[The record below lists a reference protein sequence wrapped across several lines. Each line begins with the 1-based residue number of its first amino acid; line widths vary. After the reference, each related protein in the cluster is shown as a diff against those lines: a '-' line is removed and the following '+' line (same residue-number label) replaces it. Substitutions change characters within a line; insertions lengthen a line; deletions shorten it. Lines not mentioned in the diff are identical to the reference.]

1 MTQIA
6 LQQTGDVWDVYF
18 DESGDLV
25 EASGAVETSQNSKFR
40 LQIIAGEL
48 FEDTRPGVPWLTD
61 MVDPRVSIDDKKQI
75 LRNVILSTPGAKSL
89 ESIVIAVNET
99 TGTAECTF
107 SGTAINGEDFGSRIN
122 LA

>member
-6 LQQTGDVWDVYF
+6 LQQAGEVWDVYF
-18 DESGDLV
+18 NESGDMV
-25 EASGAVETSQNSKFR
+25 EASGAVETQQNSKFR

-75 LRNVILSTPGAKSL
+75 LRNVILSTPGALSL
-89 ESIVIAVNET
+89 ERLDIAVDEAS
-99 TGTAECTF
+99 GTAEASF
-107 SGTAINGEDFGSRIN
+107 SGTAQNGETFSASIN

>member
-6 LQQTGDVWDVYF
+6 LQQVGEVWDVYF
-18 DESGDLV
+18 DESGDMV
-25 EASGAVETSQNSKFR
+25 EASGAVETQQNSKFR

-75 LRNVILSTPGAKSL
+75 LRNVILSTPGALSL
-89 ESIVIAVNET
+89 ERLDIAVDEAS
-99 TGTAECTF
+99 GTAEASF
-107 SGTAINGEDFGSRIN
+107 SGTAQNGETFSASIN

>member
-6 LQQTGDVWDVYF
+6 LQQVGEVWDVYF
-18 DESGDLV
+18 NESGDMV
-25 EASGAVETSQNSKFR
+25 EASGAFETQQNSKFR

-75 LRNVILSTPGAKSL
+75 LRNVILSTPGALSL
-89 ESIVIAVNET
+89 ERLDIAVDEAS
-99 TGTAECTF
+99 GTAEASF
-107 SGTAINGEDFGSRIN
+107 SGTAQNGETFSASIN

>member
-6 LQQTGDVWDVYF
+6 LLQAGEVWDVYF
-18 DESGDLV
+18 DESGDMV
-25 EASGAVETSQNSKFR
+25 EASGAVETQQNSKFR

-75 LRNVILSTPGAKSL
+75 LRNVILSTPGALSL
-89 ESIVIAVNET
+89 ERLDIAVDEAS
-99 TGTAECTF
+99 GTAEASF
-107 SGTAINGEDFGSRIN
+107 SGTAQNGETFSASIN

>member
-6 LQQTGDVWDVYF
+6 LLQVAEVWDVYF
-18 DESGDLV
+18 NESGDMV
-25 EASGAVETSQNSKFR
+25 EASGALETQQNSKFR

-75 LRNVILSTPGAKSL
+75 LRNVILSTPGALSL
-89 ESIVIAVNET
+89 ERLDIAVDEAS
-99 TGTAECTF
+99 GTAEASF
-107 SGTAINGEDFGSRIN
+107 SGTAQSGETFSASIN

>member
-6 LQQTGDVWDVYF
+6 LRQVGEVWDVYF
-18 DESGDLV
+18 NESGDMV
-25 EASGAVETSQNSKFR
+25 EASGAVETQQNSKFR

-75 LRNVILSTPGAKSL
+75 LRNVILSTPGALSL
-89 ESIVIAVNET
+89 ERLDIAIDEAS
-99 TGTAECTF
+99 GTAEASF
-107 SGTAINGEDFGSRIN
+107 SGTAQNGETFSASIN

>member
-6 LQQTGDVWDVYF
+6 LQQDGEVWDVYF
-18 DESGDLV
+18 NESGDMV
-25 EASGAVETSQNSKFR
+25 EASGAVETQQNSKFR

-75 LRNVILSTPGAKSL
+75 LRNVILSTPGALSL
-89 ESIVIAVNET
+89 ERLDIAVDEAS
-99 TGTAECTF
+99 GTAEASF
-107 SGTAINGEDFGSRIN
+107 SGTAQNGETFSASIN

>member
-1 MTQIA
+1 MTQLA
-6 LQQTGDVWDVYF
+6 LSQETEWDVYF
-18 DESGDLV
+18 DDTGDLV
-25 EASGAVETSQNSKFR
+25 EASGPVETTQNSKFR

-61 MVDPRVSIDDKKQI
+61 MVDPRVSIDTKKQI
-75 LRNVILSTPGAKSL
+75 LRSVILSTPGVESL
-89 ESIVIAVNET
+89 DSLIIAVDDV

-107 SGTAINGEDFGSRIN
+107 SGTATNGEAFSSRIN

>member
-6 LQQTGDVWDVYF
+6 LQQAGDVWDVYF

-25 EASGAVETSQNSKFR
+25 EASGAVETQQNSKFR

-75 LRNVILSTPGAKSL
+75 LRNVILSTPGALSL
-89 ESIVIAVNET
+89 ERLDIAVDEAS
-99 TGTAECTF
+99 GTAEASFSGAAQNGETF
-107 SGTAINGEDFGSRIN
+107 SASIN

>member
-6 LQQTGDVWDVYF
+6 LQQTGEVWDVYF
-18 DESGDLV
+18 DESGDLI
-25 EASGAVETSQNSKFR
+25 EASGAVETQQNSKFR

-75 LRNVILSTPGAKSL
+75 LRNVILSTPGALSL
-89 ESIVIAVNET
+89 ERLDIAVDEAS
-99 TGTAECTF
+99 GTAEASF
-107 SGTAINGEDFGSRIN
+107 SGTAQNGETFSASIN

>member
-6 LQQTGDVWDVYF
+6 LQQAGDVWDVYF

-25 EASGAVETSQNSKFR
+25 EASGAVETQQNSKFR

-75 LRNVILSTPGAKSL
+75 LRNVILSTPGALSL
-89 ESIVIAVNET
+89 ERLDIAVDEAS
-99 TGTAECTF
+99 GTAEASF
-107 SGTAINGEDFGSRIN
+107 SGTAQNGETFSASIN

>member
-6 LQQTGDVWDVYF
+6 LQQVGEVWDVYF
-18 DESGDLV
+18 DESGDLI
-25 EASGAVETSQNSKFR
+25 EASGAVETQQNSKFR

-75 LRNVILSTPGAKSL
+75 LRNVILSTPGALSL
-89 ESIVIAVNET
+89 ERLDIAVDEAS
-99 TGTAECTF
+99 GTAEASF
-107 SGTAINGEDFGSRIN
+107 SGTAQSGETFSASIN

>member
-6 LQQTGDVWDVYF
+6 LQQDGEVWDVYF
-18 DESGDLV
+18 NESGDMV
-25 EASGAVETSQNSKFR
+25 EASGAVETQQNSKFR

-75 LRNVILSTPGAKSL
+75 LRNVILSTPGALSL
-89 ESIVIAVNET
+89 ERLDIAIDEAS
-99 TGTAECTF
+99 GTAEASF
-107 SGTAINGEDFGSRIN
+107 SGTAQNGETFSASIN

>member
-6 LQQTGDVWDVYF
+6 LQQDGEVWDVYF
-18 DESGDLV
+18 NESGDMV
-25 EASGAVETSQNSKFR
+25 EAYGAVETQQNSKFR

-75 LRNVILSTPGAKSL
+75 LRNVILSTPGALSL
-89 ESIVIAVNET
+89 ERLDIAVDEAS
-99 TGTAECTF
+99 GTAEASF
-107 SGTAINGEDFGSRIN
+107 SGTAQNGETFSASIN

>member
-6 LQQTGDVWDVYF
+6 LQQDGEVWDIYF

-25 EASGAVETSQNSKFR
+25 EASGALETTQNSKFR

-75 LRNVILSTPGAKSL
+75 LRNVILSTPGALSL
-89 ESIVIAVNET
+89 ERLDIAVDEAS
-99 TGTAECTF
+99 GTAEASF
-107 SGTAINGEDFGSRIN
+107 SGTAQNGETFSASIN

>member
-6 LQQTGDVWDVYF
+6 LQQVGEVWDVYF
-18 DESGDLV
+18 NESGDMV
-25 EASGAVETSQNSKFR
+25 EASGAVETQQNSKFR

-75 LRNVILSTPGAKSL
+75 LRNVILSTPGALSL
-89 ESIVIAVNET
+89 ERLDIAVDEAS
-99 TGTAECTF
+99 GTAEASF
-107 SGTAINGEDFGSRIN
+107 SGTAQNGETFSASIN

>member
-18 DESGDLV
+18 NDSGDLV

-48 FEDTRPGVPWLTD
+48 FEDARPGVPWLTD

-75 LRNVILSTPGAKSL
+75 LRNVILSTPGALSL
-89 ESIVIAVNET
+89 ERLDIAVDEA
-99 TGTAECTF
+99 TGTAEASF
-107 SGTAINGEDFGSRIN
+107 SGTAQNGETFSASIN

>member
-6 LQQTGDVWDVYF
+6 LQQDGEVWDVYF
-18 DESGDLV
+18 NESGDMV
-25 EASGAVETSQNSKFR
+25 EASGAVETQQNSKFC

-75 LRNVILSTPGAKSL
+75 LRNVILSTPGALSL
-89 ESIVIAVNET
+89 ERLDIAVDEAS
-99 TGTAECTF
+99 GTAEASF
-107 SGTAINGEDFGSRIN
+107 SGTAQNGETFSASIN

>member
-6 LQQTGDVWDVYF
+6 LQQAGEVWDVYF
-18 DESGDLV
+18 DESGDIV
-25 EASGAVETSQNSKFR
+25 EASGAVETQQNSKFR

-75 LRNVILSTPGAKSL
+75 LRNVILSTPGALSL
-89 ESIVIAVNET
+89 ERLDIAVDEAS
-99 TGTAECTF
+99 GTAEASF
-107 SGTAINGEDFGSRIN
+107 SGTAQNGETFSASIN